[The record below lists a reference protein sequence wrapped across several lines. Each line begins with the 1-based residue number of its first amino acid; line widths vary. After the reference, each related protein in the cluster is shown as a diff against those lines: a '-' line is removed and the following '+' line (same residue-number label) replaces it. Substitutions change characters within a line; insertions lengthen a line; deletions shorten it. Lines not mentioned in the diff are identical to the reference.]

1 MEILIG
7 FGAWYLVGYAGFV
20 YSWTRDMDL
29 DLSAA
34 FFGLLPA
41 ILGPIAFIAGLLIH
55 GDKGSRVLISKRNRQ

>member
-7 FGAWYLVGYAGFV
+7 FSAWYLIGYASFV
-20 YSWTRDMDL
+20 YNWTRDTDL

-41 ILGPIAFIAGLLIH
+41 FLGPIAFVAGLLIH
-55 GDKGSRVLISKRNRQ
+55 GDKGSRVLISKRSRQ